1 MRLLSR
7 LDDERKS
14 GAIWYA
20 IFRQSPYQPMGSQ
33 FAPMNGADCSIT
45 IL

>member
-1 MRLLSR
+1 MRLMSR

-20 IFRQSPYQPMGSQ
+20 IFRQSPYSL
-33 FAPMNGADCSIT
+33 ALASEE
-45 IL
+45 

>member
-20 IFRQSPYQPMGSQ
+20 ILRQSPYRISATSSMTFIYGQ
-33 FAPMNGADCSIT
+33 
-45 IL
+45 